1 MPPRLLCTVLAL
13 LTSLPLPVAAQS
25 GGARA
30 PAPGSL
36 FLYPER
42 VPLRDGSLATTERGM
57 LFVPLSRAD
66 TSQGVIGIDVWRFRA
81 ATPSDAPPVVLLH
94 GGPGWPGLDGSL
106 ENPDYWER
114 VIERFTEISD
124 LIVIGQRGIGSS
136 KPNTLCENG
145 PPYLASQ
152 RCREYW
158 DSAGIDLSGFT
169 VIEAAADVRDVARA
183 FGEERVILWGV
194 SFGSHWGMAVLRYHP
209 DLVARA
215 VLSGMEGPDHTYDR
229 PTGLLNAIRRYA
241 EEAERSPEVRRL
253 FPEGIMASID
263 TIRASLT
270 AQSVTVKIP
279 DPTSGEEREMTFGS
293 GSLPGLIDGYSSSL
307 GSRSEVSGWPADI
320 HRLYTGDY
328 EHVARTRLANA
339 GPTGPSRNYR
349 TASFFMLDCSSGI
362 TAGRLEE
369 YRSDPA
375 IPYVGD
381 RSRFYRGACPPWEAD
396 LGDAFR
402 EYFDTEVPT
411 AIVHGDRDMSTPYE
425 NALELAPYFKRGK
438 LVTVVGGSH
447 GALREAME
455 ADAAFAE
462 AIWTFVRTGDLDAM
476 PDSVMLPPVEWEIPG
491 PDDGD
496 DRR

>member
-1 MPPRLLCTVLAL
+1 MSPRVLTTAIAL
-13 LTSLPLPVAAQS
+13 LSLLPSPSAGQS
-25 GGARA
+25 GGTRA

-42 VPLRDGSLATTERGM
+42 VSLRDGSLASAERGT
-57 LFVPLSRAD
+57 LFVPVNRAD
-66 TSQGVIGIDVWRFRA
+66 TAQGVISIDVWRFRA
-81 ATPSDAPPVVLLH
+81 SQPSDAPPVVLLH

-106 ENPDYWER
+106 ENPDYWEQ
-114 VIERFTEISD
+114 VIERFTAVAD
-124 LIVIGQRGIGSS
+124 LIVVGQRGIGSS

-152 RCREYW
+152 RCRAYW

-169 VIEAAADVRDVARA
+169 VIEAAADVRDVAHA
-183 FGEERVILWGV
+183 FGEDRVIVWGV

-209 DLVARA
+209 NLVARA

-229 PTGLLNAIRRYA
+229 PTGLLNAIKRYA
-241 EEAERSPEVRRL
+241 AEAERSPTVRRL
-253 FPEGIMASID
+253 FPEGVMAAID
-263 TIRASLT
+263 SIRARLT
-270 AQSVTVKIP
+270 AQPVTVKVP
-279 DPTSGEEREMTFGS
+279 DPSGGEEREMTFGP
-293 GSLPGLIDGYSSSL
+293 GSLPGLIDGYSSNI
-307 GSRSEVSGWPADI
+307 GSRSNVSGWPADI
-320 HRLYTGDY
+320 YRLYSGDY
-328 EHVARTRLANA
+328 AHVASTRLANA
-339 GPTGPSRNYR
+339 QPTGPSRNYR

-362 TAGRLEE
+362 TAARLEE

-381 RSRFYRGACPPWEAD
+381 RSAFYRAACPPWEAD

-402 EYFDTEVPT
+402 DYFDTEVPT

-425 NALELAPYFKRGK
+425 NALELAPHFRRGK

-455 ADAAFAE
+455 ADTAFTD
-462 AIWTFVRTGDLDAM
+462 AIRTFIRTGALAVL
-476 PDSVMLPPVEWEIPG
+476 PDSVVLPPVEWEIPSR
-491 PDDGD
+491 PD
-496 DRR
+496 R